1 MNKHS
6 LKRHIAAF
14 SQLHLLNFLVHWLLL
29 ATIIGVL
36 TGSLSAFFLTSL
48 DWVTQYRE
56 DHTGI
61 IALLPFAGLMI
72 GLSYHYYGESV
83 VKGNNLLLEEF
94 HTPKKV
100 IPFRMIPLVL
110 SGTLLTHLF
119 GGSAGREGTAVQMGG
134 AIADRFSHW
143 FHFKKEDRKTILI
156 MGISAGFASVFGT
169 PLAGAVFAL
178 EVMIMG
184 RIRYE
189 AILPA
194 FLVAAIAHYTCLA
207 WQVTHTHYTIPFVPE
222 LTPITLLWT
231 VLTGILFGCAALIFS
246 KSTHFWSD
254 FFKKKI
260 AYPPL
265 RPFIGGIVIA
275 LAVYL
280 LGTTEYIGLGIPT
293 LQAAFYTDMA
303 SYDFI
308 AKILFTSFTLGAG
321 FKGGEVTPLFFIGA
335 TLGNV
340 LCCFV
345 PLPMALLAG
354 MGFVAVFSGATNTP
368 IACTLMGIEL
378 FGAESG
384 LYIGIA
390 CVTAYLFSG
399 HTGIYTSQIIGSP
412 KHQFY
417 LRLKGK
423 HLWDVKDKKNKE

>member
-1 MNKHS
+1 MNKYS
-6 LKRHIAAF
+6 FKRHIATF
-14 SQLHLLNFLVHWLLL
+14 PPLTLLLFLVRWLLL

-56 DHTGI
+56 NHIWI
-61 IALLPFAGLMI
+61 IALLPLAGLII
-72 GLSYHYYGESV
+72 GLSYHYLGESV
-83 VKGNNLLLEEF
+83 AKGNNLLLEEF
-94 HTPKKV
+94 HSPKKV

-143 FHFKKEDRKTILI
+143 LHLKKEDRKIILI

-169 PLAGAVFAL
+169 PLAGAIFAL
-178 EVMIMG
+178 EVLVMG

-207 WQVTHTHYTIPFVPE
+207 WHVSHTHYSIPFVPE
-222 LTPITLLWT
+222 LTPMTLLWT
-231 VLTGILFGCAALIFS
+231 VFAGILFGLTAFVFS
-246 KSTHFWSD
+246 KSTHFWSS

-260 AYPPL
+260 TFPPL

-275 LAVYL
+275 LSVYI
-280 LGTTEYIGLGIPT
+280 LGTTQYIGLGIPT
-293 LQAAFYTDMA
+293 LQAAFHTDLA

-335 TLGNV
+335 ALGNV
-340 LCCFV
+340 LCWFV

-399 HTGIYTSQIIGSP
+399 HTGIYSSQIIGSP
-412 KHQFY
+412 KHHFY

-423 HLWDVKDKKNKE
+423 HLWDVKDKNKE